1 MNMENLM
8 SGAFG
13 ALFVTVF
20 DFVLL
25 RKQNKLEDRLNL
37 VEDEKITQLERK
49 INKHLEA
56 DRSQEIL
63 TEAYCLAD
71 VAFVHLDILIEN
83 SPSLGSIGIPILVKA
98 LYTVND
104 GLGSGG
110 TNLDRNL
117 GFLVLRNAC
126 FAHSAQ
132 QFFCSRLTGLHI
144 IGQ

>member
-63 TEAYCLAD
+63 AEL
-71 VAFVHLDILIEN
+71 
-83 SPSLGSIGIPILVKA
+83 
-98 LYTVND
+98 
-104 GLGSGG
+104 
-110 TNLDRNL
+110 RNL
-117 GFLVLRNAC
+117 GGAVMRLSDSTARSLENIA
-126 FAHSAQ
+126 SQ
-132 QFFCSRLTGLHI
+132 NSRLAAHDLYLQELNESTKEHI
-144 IGQ
+144 RIYHHGKQ